1 MLRSA
6 ASAVVLA
13 FLLSMCSLQIRSTTS
28 EYAEYGNVGSP
39 AENWRPRLVAGWPA
53 PFVADVPAISVP
65 RQIGAEDEF
74 RFGAF
79 LGTFSF
85 WLLVTLFFG
94 SLVRFCSRDR
104 HRR

>member
-6 ASAVVLA
+6 AIAVFLA
-13 FLLSMCSLQIRSTTS
+13 FVLSMWSLQIRPITS

-53 PFVADVPAISVP
+53 PFVADVPTISVP

-85 WLLVTLFFG
+85 WLLVTLFLG
-94 SLVRFCSRDR
+94 SLVRIFNR
-104 HRR
+104 H

>member
-1 MLRSA
+1 MFRSA
-6 ASAVVLA
+6 ASAVFLA
-13 FLLSMCSLQIRSTTS
+13 FVLSMFSLQIRPTTS
-28 EYAEYGNVGSP
+28 EYAEYSNVGSP

-53 PFVADVPAISVP
+53 PFVADVPSSSVP
-65 RQIGAEDEF
+65 RQIGPEDEF

-94 SLVRFCSRDR
+94 SLVRFFN
-104 HRR
+104 RRWVD

>member
-1 MLRSA
+1 MLWKA
-6 ASAVVLA
+6 AGAVMIA
-13 FLLSMCSLQIRSTTS
+13 FILSMFSLQIRPTTS

-53 PFVADVPAISVP
+53 PFVADVPSISVP
-65 RQIGAEDEF
+65 RQIGPEDEF

-94 SLVRFCSRDR
+94 SLVRLFNR
-104 HRR
+104 H

>member
-1 MLRSA
+1 MFRSA
-6 ASAVVLA
+6 ASAV
-13 FLLSMCSLQIRSTTS
+13 FLPFVLSMFSLQIRPTTS

-65 RQIGAEDEF
+65 RQIGVEDEF

-79 LGTFSF
+79 LGTLSF
-85 WLLVTLFFG
+85 WFLVTLFFG
-94 SLVRFCSRDR
+94 SLVRFFNR
-104 HRR
+104 H